1 MSKPVTPK
9 DAAAVILLKHNS
21 DKANP
26 QVFWARRSL
35 KLAFMGG
42 FHAFAGGQR
51 DEDDSKVNVA
61 NCDDEERATMI
72 ACAARELF
80 EETGVLVVRD
90 GERLTVGQRASILDD
105 LISGRMKFAEMLAHY
120 GLYLDADDFTFVGRW
135 VTPPFAPRR
144 FDTWF
149 FLVHCPAKQQ
159 PSDYGLR
166 IADCGFEGESKKSVP
181 PAVAG
186 GSVVL
191 ITHPPATAGGT
202 DLLSCQ
208 AKHFSEL
215 EDGEWISASEAVAR
229 WHRSEV
235 VIAPPILYA
244 METLSKGLTD
254 DLVERFLSSPNANRG
269 DIRRIEFRPGFIFF
283 PVRTPTL
290 PPATHTNCFI
300 IGGDEFIVIDPASPY
315 EEEQKALAQCV
326 DELIAEGRTMRE
338 IILSHL
344 HQDHVSGA
352 NALQQHLQN
361 KVPIAAHRITAESVK
376 DEIAV
381 TRFIEDE
388 EIITLKGRGYIPD
401 INLKALHTPGHA
413 RGHLCFYEETT
424 GTLLTS
430 DNVVGLGSVLIAPP
444 EGNMKN
450 YLTSLER
457 LRSLPNLKVLFG
469 AHGPAIAN
477 PYAKIDEY
485 ISHRLEREANI
496 FKAIREGA
504 HDVKEIVERV
514 YTDVHPKALPLAE
527 HAVSAHLEKL
537 GDDGFV
543 KREKNEW
550 KAMEK
555 RKL

>member
-9 DAAAVILLKHNS
+9 DAAAVILLKHDS
-21 DKANP
+21 DKTDP

-42 FHAFAGGQR
+42 FHAFPGGQR
-51 DEDDSKVNVA
+51 DEDDGKVSVA
-61 NCDDEERATMI
+61 NCNDEERATMI

-90 GERLTVGQRASILDD
+90 GKRLTVGQRASMLDD
-105 LISGRMKFAEMLAHY
+105 LISGRMTFAEVLAHY

-135 VTPPFAPRR
+135 MTPPFAPRR

-149 FLVHCPAKQQ
+149 FLVHCPAKQE
-159 PSDYGLR
+159 P
-166 IADCGFEGESKKSVP
+166 KSLL
-181 PAVAG
+181 PAVTG
-186 GSVVL
+186 GDA
-191 ITHPPATAGGT
+191 INDTDPPATAGGT
-202 DLLSCQ
+202 DLLSSQ
-208 AKHFSEL
+208 ARHFSEL

-229 WHRSEV
+229 WQRAEV
-235 VIAPPILYA
+235 IIAPPILYA

-300 IGGDEFIVIDPASPY
+300 IGGDEFVVIDPASPY
-315 EEEQKALAQCV
+315 EEEQKALADCV
-326 DELIAEGRTMRE
+326 AELIAQGRTMRE

-344 HQDHVSGA
+344 HQDHISGA
-352 NALQQHLQN
+352 NALSNHLQN
-361 KVPIAAHRITAESVK
+361 KIPIAAHRITAESVK

-381 TRFIEDE
+381 THFIEDE

-424 GTLLTS
+424 GTLLTG
-430 DNVVGLGSVLIAPP
+430 DNIVGLGSVLIAPP
-444 EGNMKN
+444 EGNMKH
-450 YLTSLER
+450 YLASLER

-469 AHGPAIAN
+469 SHGPAIAN

-496 FKAIREGA
+496 LKAIREGA
-504 HDVKEIVERV
+504 KTIKEIVERV

-537 GDDGFV
+537 IDDGLIKQSVDGNYF
-543 KREKNEW
+543 
-550 KAMEK
+550 
-555 RKL
+555 